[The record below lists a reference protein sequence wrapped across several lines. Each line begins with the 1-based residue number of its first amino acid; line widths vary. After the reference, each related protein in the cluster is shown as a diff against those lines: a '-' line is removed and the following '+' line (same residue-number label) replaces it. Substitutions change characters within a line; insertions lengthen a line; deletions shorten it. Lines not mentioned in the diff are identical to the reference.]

1 MTAWRVMNPNSHER
15 ATLAQS
21 NPKKTKTQLASI
33 LVLLV
38 FTSFIAFLNL
48 LFIAIVLL
56 SSEAEAE
63 AEEEEEADG
72 KEEEF
77 YKYRGSLDSI
87 SQQI

>member
-63 AEEEEEADG
+63 EEEEADG

>member
-38 FTSFIAFLNL
+38 FTSFTAFLNL
-48 LFIAIVLL
+48 LLIAIVLL
-56 SSEAEAE
+56 SSEAEA
-63 AEEEEEADG
+63 EEEEADG